1 MTEKKFRWQDMQF
14 WMATKHEKAA
24 ILSPLFETEF
34 GQTIQTVS
42 LDTDLFGTFS
52 GEIERPSD
60 QKGTALQKLLAARSI
75 HPTGVL
81 IVSEG
86 AFFPYPDIPLLNINV
101 EILLLHEPI
110 NDVYIWSEHTS
121 LQTNAARL
129 TTSNWREAKEFA
141 EKLGYPETGIILM
154 SQEIK
159 VHDRIIVKN
168 LHSFKKLEEEFIL
181 LSKNETV
188 PVILETDLRAMRN
201 PIRRQNIFEA
211 GKKLIEHM
219 QSYCPSCSMP
229 GYSIQSSESGLPC
242 AWCNTPTRNTA
253 FYIWKCI
260 NCNFE
265 EKKPVDKPF
274 ADPGTCDQC
283 NP

>member
-1 MTEKKFRWQDMQF
+1 MTEKEFRWQDMQF

-24 ILSPLFETEF
+24 ILSPLFENTF
-34 GQTIQTVS
+34 QQNIQTLH
-42 LDTDLFGTFS
+42 LDTDVFGTFS

-75 HPTGVL
+75 HPTGVI

-86 AFFPYPDIPLLNINV
+86 AFFPYPEMPLLQVNV

-110 NDVYIWSEHTS
+110 QNLYIWSEHTS

-129 TTSNWREAKEFA
+129 TTSNLGEAKEFA

-154 SQEIK
+154 SHQTKLLE
-159 VHDRIIVKN
+159 RTIIKN
-168 LHSFKKLEEEFIL
+168 LYSLEELEQQFAL
-181 LSKNETV
+181 LSNHETR

-211 GKKLIEHM
+211 GKKLVEHM
-219 QSYCPSCSMP
+219 QCYCPNCSMP
-229 GYSIQSSESGLPC
+229 GYSIQSLAPGLPC

-253 FYIWKCI
+253 FYIWKCN

-265 EKKPVDKPF
+265 EKKPVEKPF